1 MRRREFLGIGIG
13 TVAWPVVARAQQ
25 PGKMQTVGFL
35 VGGTPSSHGRLVAA
49 FAERLRELG
58 WIVTQ
63 WHYRCS
69 QASRLVRE
77 APPHVSYDMLCL
89 SSSQEID

>member
-1 MRRREFLGIGIG
+1 M
-13 TVAWPVVARAQQ
+13 AWPVVARAQQ

-89 SSSQEID
+89 TSSQEID

>member
-1 MRRREFLGIGIG
+1 MKRREFIAGLGSAA
-13 TVAWPVVARAQQ
+13 AWPVVARAQQ

>member
-1 MRRREFLGIGIG
+1 MQFDSLKRRDFITLLGGA
-13 TVAWPVVARAQQ
+13 VAWPLAAWAQQ

-58 WIVTQ
+58 WTEGRTV
-63 WHYRCS
+63 
-69 QASRLVRE
+69 A
-77 APPHVSYDMLCL
+77 
-89 SSSQEID
+89 